1 MNNKT
6 LCKCCF
12 DDVDDYIT
20 CTRGH
25 AICKNC
31 VILGIDNAIGEHKIL
46 GCVDESKCKG
56 TYYYNRLFLFVTDKR
71 KQNAYKKIKK
81 PKKEDD
87 VKDIKDVKD
96 VKDPTIVYCCVPMV
110 LGDACNKLT
119 CPKCFKY
126 WCWSCKSR
134 ITEQTPYDHY
144 KKGHCQLYG
153 QRQIERPIQIQV
165 PRIEVPRIE
174 VPRIERPRIE
184 RPRIEIPRIERPR
197 IERPPV
203 RTRRRQGQV
212 AEQQQIDQNERRQE
226 IIRIVHEII
235 GPGLRRGLA
244 WEWL

>member
-1 MNNKT
+1 MLMMNNKT

-31 VILGIDNAIGEHKIL
+31 VILGIDNAIGEHKTF

-56 TYYYNRLFLFVTDKR
+56 TYYYNRLFRFVTDKR

-81 PKKEDD
+81 PKKEHD
-87 VKDIKDVKD
+87 VKTDIKD

-153 QRQIERPIQIQV
+153 KPSKKHPVERPIQIERQVQV
-165 PRIEVPRIE
+165 PRN
-174 VPRIERPRIE
+174 ERQ
-184 RPRIEIPRIERPR
+184 
-197 IERPPV
+197 PV
-203 RTRRRQGQV
+203 RRRRRQ
-212 AEQQQIDQNERRQE
+212 RRQE
-226 IIRIVHEII
+226 IVRVVDEILGRDHVAFEEEII
-235 GPGLRRGLA
+235 RRVERFAERILFF
-244 WEWL
+244 LL

>member
-1 MNNKT
+1 MLVTNNKT

-12 DDVDDYIT
+12 DDVDEYIT

-25 AICKNC
+25 ALCKNC
-31 VILGIDNAIGEHKIL
+31 VILGIDNAIGEHKIF

-56 TYYYNRLFLFVTDKR
+56 TYYYNRLFRFVTDKR

-87 VKDIKDVKD
+87 VKTD

-153 QRQIERPIQIQV
+153 EPSKKHPVERPIQVEQQEQV
-165 PRIEVPRIE
+165 L
-174 VPRIERPRIE
+174 RIERQ
-184 RPRIEIPRIERPR
+184 
-197 IERPPV
+197 PV
-203 RTRRRQGQV
+203 RRRRRQGQV
-212 AEQQQIDQNERRQE
+212 REQQQIERRQE
-226 IIRIVHEII
+226 IIRIVDEILGRDIAFEQEII
-235 GPGLRRGLA
+235 QKIERILFFL
-244 WEWL
+244 L